1 MSHQK
6 NKIEISREKNL
17 ETCLVI
23 ATGLLLFW
31 LIYEVKPLII
41 AAFVIGIIGAFFD
54 TVAGWITWVWYK
66 IAEVMGG
73 IMSKVLL
80 SLVFFGFLAPIA
92 FVYRIFN
99 KDTLQLGKKGND
111 GSYWSERSHTY
122 TKKDLEQM
130 W

>member
-1 MSHQK
+1 MSRQ
-6 NKIEISREKNL
+6 KNL

-31 LIYEVKPLII
+31 LIFDIRELAI

-54 TVAGWITWVWYK
+54 KVAGWVTWIWYK
-66 IAEVMGG
+66 IAEVMGAV
-73 IMSKVLL
+73 MSKVLL

-92 FVYRIFN
+92 FLYRIFN
-99 KDTLQLGKKGND
+99 SDGLQLKKKSAD
-111 GSYWSERSHTY
+111 GTYWVERKHSYE
-122 TKKDLEQM
+122 KKDLEQM

>member
-1 MSHQK
+1 MSAIQAK
-6 NKIEISREKNL
+6 VEINRQKNL

-31 LIYEVKPLII
+31 LIYEAKPLII
-41 AAFVIGIIGAFFD
+41 AAFVIGLIGVFFD

-92 FVYRIFN
+92 FLYRIFN
-99 KDTLQLGKKGND
+99 KDTLQLKKKGNT
-111 GSYWSERSHTY
+111 GSYWTERSHTY
-122 TKKDLEQM
+122 QKKDLEQM